1 MPQPLAFF
9 NILLVYTLTDL
20 SATKRQ
26 RFEMSSS
33 SNTKEQARGALS
45 MLLKPL
51 LTAGVFWYIVHGPNG
66 HSDHPSS
73 LCHQSGLSEAQF
85 QALLVAADLAYIE
98 GDVKI

>member
-1 MPQPLAFF
+1 
-9 NILLVYTLTDL
+9 
-20 SATKRQ
+20 
-26 RFEMSSS
+26 
-33 SNTKEQARGALS
+33 

-85 QALLVAADLAYIE
+85 QVLLVAADLAYIE
-98 GDVKI
+98 GDVKIRNPRAWKDFFSQVGVSADAFENDAKNAI